1 MTVTPSEYCSY
12 FRPGDQI
19 SIGVHLADKTFAED
33 SARVLSMKNAQ
44 ICLELSGKGFPP
56 HLPIAPGTRTVISKR
71 EGRTLF
77 LCNGNLQLKTA
88 TRVLRLGLVDRIL
101 IFEQREYAR
110 ADVNI
115 RVAYYLPA
123 SQELGRIIHEWGER
137 KNCRGSCIES
147 ASLPV
152 DSDIMD
158 LSRQAGDS
166 RVNLSGSGL
175 RFKIRDCLS
184 YGTLLHLNISMPG
197 EPQDHIHAVGSIVR
211 TRELLP
217 ELAHDEYYSTSMAF
231 RVIDSH
237 DRQKLMAYVL
247 NQQRLAIL

>member
-1 MTVTPSEYCSY
+1 MTVTPPEYCAY

-33 SARVLSMKNAQ
+33 SAKVISLEGAQ

-56 HLPIAPGTRTVISKR
+56 HLPIAPGTKAVITKR

-77 LCNGNLQLKTA
+77 LCNGNLQSITA
-88 TRVLRLGLVDRIL
+88 ERVLQLGLVDRIL

-123 SQELGRIIHEWGER
+123 SQEMGRIIHEWGE
-137 KNCRGSCIES
+137 KKSCRGSCSES

-152 DSDIMD
+152 GSDILD
-158 LSRQAGDS
+158 QSRQTGDS

-184 YGTLLHLNISMPG
+184 YGTLLHLHISMPE
-197 EPQDHIHAVGSIVR
+197 EPQEHIHAVGSIVR

-217 ELAHDEYYSTSMAF
+217 EMAHNEYYSTSMAF

-237 DRQKLMAYVL
+237 DRQKLLTYVL
-247 NQQRLAIL
+247 NQQRRAIL